1 MPASSQLAFPPA
13 PSSRP
18 PHPGITANLIL
29 WLLPPPP
36 LQIPTL
42 PHAIYNHPVLT
53 LSSNLASRTANIL
66 ILTSFAGRNFRWK
79 NETVRE
85 AHLPIY
91 PSEAHPDSDR
101 LLRLEG
107 GTRLRRNSYV
117 KIERVYEVDLELLGS
132 YDDCGGV
139 YRLAAESWEE
149 LVDCLNMGDC
159 EGWDGDKE
167 GSDKVHFD
175 FMRLLELLGT

>member
-1 MPASSQLAFPPA
+1 M
-13 PSSRP
+13 
-18 PHPGITANLIL
+18 
-29 WLLPPPP
+29 
-36 LQIPTL
+36 
-42 PHAIYNHPVLT
+42 
-53 LSSNLASRTANIL
+53 
-66 ILTSFAGRNFRWK
+66 
-79 NETVRE
+79 RE

-175 FMRLLELLGT
+175 FMRLLELLGTVRSDLRHDPGSYATIGHMITQPWRRLLYYLLSFDYS